1 MKLLRKLQ
9 NTTMNKLHIVISD
22 LDGTLLPRK
31 GSISKSSIN
40 TFTKLKDKKIIRVI
54 ATGRNLFSCM
64 EVLNDNFPI
73 DYLIFASGGGIMR
86 WEDKKII
93 YSESLNA
100 ETVFKTASI
109 LFSEK
114 IDFTIQKPIPE
125 NHKFLYHNA
134 GNKNID
140 FNDRVNIYKPF
151 ATKINSINDT
161 KLEAS
166 QLLAI
171 LPGDVNKF
179 ELLKKRFSNIKI
191 IRATSPLDDESIW
204 MEFFPTNVSKA
215 KASQWLC
222 NTLGIKQEMTFTIG
236 NDYNDVDMLDWS
248 KHSFVVENA
257 PQDMKEKYKICPSV
271 LQNGF
276 AKAVECFI

>member
-1 MKLLRKLQ
+1 MD
-9 NTTMNKLHIVISD
+9 KLHIVISD
-22 LDGTLLPRK
+22 LDGTLLPCK
-31 GSISKSSIN
+31 GKISKSSIN
-40 TFTKLKDKKIIRVI
+40 TLVQLKAENIVRVI

-64 EVLNDNFPI
+64 EVLDNNFPI

-86 WEDKKII
+86 WKDKKII
-93 YSESLNA
+93 YSQSLSA
-100 ETVFKTASI
+100 ETVFKTANI

-125 NHKFLYHNA
+125 NHKFLYHHT
-134 GNKNID
+134 GNKNTD

-151 ATKINSINDT
+151 AEKINSIDDT

-171 LPGDVNKF
+171 LPEDVKRF
-179 ELLKKRFSNIKI
+179 ELLKQKFSDIKI
-191 IRATSPLDDESIW
+191 IRATSPIDNKSIW

-222 NTLGIKQEMTFTIG
+222 NTLGIKQETTFTIG

-257 PQDMKEKYKICPSV
+257 PLDMKEIYKICPSV
-271 LQNGF
+271 CQDGF
-276 AKAVECFI
+276 TKAVECFL